1 MLRII
6 GFCMGLAALIGLAQ
20 PGAAQDAAAIERT
33 IDSQLDAFNAGD
45 LDAAW
50 SHASPMIKGIF
61 GTPENFGTMVQRGY
75 PMVWTNADRRYL
87 ELREI
92 GGRLYQK
99 VLLRGPDGG
108 LHVLDYQ
115 MIETAEGWQI
125 NGVSILPAPD
135 VGA

>member
-1 MLRII
+1 MLRMI
-6 GFCMGLAALIGLAQ
+6 GFCLGLLAFAWGAQ
-20 PGAAQDAAAIERT
+20 GAAAQDAAAIERT
-33 IDSQLDAFNAGD
+33 IESQLDAFNAGD
-45 LDAAW
+45 IDAAW
-50 SHASPMIKGIF
+50 SHASPAIKGMF
-61 GTPENFGTMVQRGY
+61 GTPETFGTMVQRGY
-75 PMVWTNADRRYL
+75 PMVWSNADRRFL

-92 GGRLYQK
+92 AGRLYQK
-99 VLLRGPDGG
+99 VLLRGPDGA